1 MIFLNDERSWMHG
14 GRVMNVF
21 QFRQVDVFT
30 GQPLRGNPLAIA
42 GDLAAPFELTLVAK
56 VDFA

>member
-1 MIFLNDERSWMHG
+1 
-14 GRVMNVF
+14 MNVF

-30 GQPLRGNPLAIA
+30 NQPLRGNPLAIA
-42 GDLAAPFELTLVAK
+42 GDLAALSELTPLAK